1 MGVFR
6 GLAHLGARSSMSL
19 RREGSIKL
27 AARESS
33 IALKEATS
41 TPHPRR
47 TIHGLMSL
55 LAIGL
60 AGGTAAHNINK
71 TNNRGQIDNVDH
83 SAPTKHS
90 MLRRLG
96 SSRLNRCDS
105 LRKYASQAKK
115 K

>member
-1 MGVFR
+1 
-6 GLAHLGARSSMSL
+6 MSL

-41 TPHPRR
+41 TPHRGGPFMVSCRFLR
-47 TIHGLMSL
+47 LTR
-55 LAIGL
+55 
-60 AGGTAAHNINK
+60 GGTAAHNINK
-71 TNNRGQIDNVDH
+71 TNKRGQIDNVDH